1 MLRYKQFA
9 KMLCR
14 LIRHTVLYV
23 SDMHKIF
30 TTNTNVTKDIQTC
43 TRIQIE
49 YDAFVLRA
57 SCYIYKSRFLG
68 TWQYLAILPFSDL
81 FIENAWK
88 LYYSLTVG
96 FVDDVIENIDESKA
110 TQTK

>member
-1 MLRYKQFA
+1 
-9 KMLCR
+9 MLCR

-30 TTNTNVTKDIQTC
+30 TSNGSTSKDAQTC
-43 TRIQIE
+43 ARVQIE
-49 YDAFVLRA
+49 YDTFVLRA

-81 FIENAWK
+81 YIENAWK
-88 LYYSLTVG
+88 LYYSLSVDFADNVFENVEESA
-96 FVDDVIENIDESKA
+96 FV
-110 TQTK
+110 